1 MPKLSVRSLVL
12 AGAAVVAPSLAAS
25 SLVSASP
32 ETLEDAPTALQA
44 GGRSRGVDGGLTPLP
59 LLNTPRFTGPI
70 RWLSVAG
77 HVASTTHDLG
87 HESDTHV
94 LTRIKW
100 FEKADR
106 PCRFT
111 VLQRSGPLG
120 LEDTMVPS
128 SLPGR
133 SGISLCNYNGQSE
146 LKVELSAGQGA
157 SAIAIC
163 LNDKKNSANERL
175 KGIRLWSRSADLQ
188 TKQLGPENGPLETR
202 RNNCVDWTPKVA
214 CADDELAAAVRVHFG
229 YDNDNAFARGLQLGC
244 RKVLLP

>member
-1 MPKLSVRSLVL
+1 MPELSVRSLVL

-25 SLVSASP
+25 SFVSASP
-32 ETLEDAPTALQA
+32 GALEDAPTALQA
-44 GGRSRGVDGGLTPLP
+44 GGRSRGVDGGLTPQP

-87 HESDTHV
+87 FESDTHA
-94 LTRIKW
+94 LTRIEW
-100 FEKADR
+100 YEKADR
-106 PCRFT
+106 PCRFV

-120 LEDTMVPS
+120 LEDTIVPFN
-128 SLPGR
+128 LPGR
-133 SGISLCNYNGQSE
+133 SGVSVCNYNGQSA
-146 LKVELSAGQGA
+146 LKVDLPAGQGA

-163 LNDKKNSANERL
+163 LNDKKNAAKERL

-214 CADDELAAAVRVHFG
+214 CAADELAASVRVHFG
-229 YDNDNAFARGLQLGC
+229 YDNSNGYAKGLQLGC